1 LQVEAWLS
9 DSQQFE
15 CGGLVTGAVPVHLQ
29 ESAMS
34 CSSQLSSGSL
44 SEGKKARRRK
54 SSVPVKAE

>member
-1 LQVEAWLS
+1 MQVKACPAKARYLS
-9 DSQQFE
+9 
-15 CGGLVTGAVPVHLQ
+15 CCGLVTVAVPIRLQ

-34 CSSQLSSGSL
+34 CGSQLSSGSL

>member
-1 LQVEAWLS
+1 
-9 DSQQFE
+9 
-15 CGGLVTGAVPVHLQ
+15 VTVAVPMRLQ

-34 CSSQLSSGSL
+34 CGSQLSSGSL